1 MHIEQHKP
9 ANLDNKTVRRIL
21 GAALKLWSTKGIHG
35 ASLRDVAAEA
45 GVAKSLLHYH
55 FASKEHLLLELQDQ
69 YFLKV
74 ASEVRARLATRRPS
88 VASGLETMD
97 QVFDIVVKWQQSFPF
112 ALEIWRASLESAEV
126 RARLVE
132 FELKMQ
138 GLFQEGVMSALGPLT
153 GRLRVTPE
161 QLADVLHVAF
171 TGFELR
177 LFLTPD
183 VDRLR
188 RAFEAFKLMVLG
200 VFAPEQG
207 GHA

>member
-1 MHIEQHKP
+1 MLHETYKP

-21 GAALKLWSTKGIHG
+21 GAALKLWSARGIHG

-55 FASKEHLLLELQDQ
+55 FQSKEHLLLELQDQ

-74 ASEVRARLATRRPS
+74 ATDIRGRLATRRPS
-88 VASGLETMD
+88 LATGLEMMD
-97 QVFDIVVKWQQSFPF
+97 EVFDTIVTWQQQFPF

-126 RARLVE
+126 RARVIA
-132 FELKMQ
+132 FERKISA
-138 GLFQEGVMSALGPLT
+138 LFREGVAAALGPLS
-153 GRLRVTPE
+153 GKLRISAE

-177 LFLTPD
+177 LFLHPD
-183 VDRLR
+183 VERLR
-188 RAFEAFKLMVLG
+188 RAFDAFKILIQ
-200 VFAPEQG
+200 QG
-207 GHA
+207 ALT